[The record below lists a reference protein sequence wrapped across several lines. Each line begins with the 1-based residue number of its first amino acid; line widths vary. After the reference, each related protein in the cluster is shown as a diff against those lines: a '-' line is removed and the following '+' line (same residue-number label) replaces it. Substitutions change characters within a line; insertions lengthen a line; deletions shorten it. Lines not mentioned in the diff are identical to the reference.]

1 MLALELKK
9 QMISRGKMYHI
20 HEMKPTWEKEA
31 RIRATLQPRYS
42 LWTVHHRQWGMN
54 VADMELELL
63 KFPNW
68 KHDDMIDALSS
79 CIAMSWIEYPIIQ
92 EKQKDNKEDP
102 LWIFKEDDR
111 EKIELTFN
119 PYD

>member
-1 MLALELKK
+1 
-9 QMISRGKMYHI
+9 
-20 HEMKPTWEKEA
+20 
-31 RIRATLQPRYS
+31 
-42 LWTVHHRQWGMN
+42 MN